1 MSKRILLIAA
11 ALLALGGVA
20 AYFLRGASPAASR
33 EFDSQRAYQDIV
45 MQVSFGP
52 RTPGSPGQQKLI
64 EYLKAELQEANWIVE
79 IQTAQFKGM
88 PVRNVIARRSD
99 VPPQVILGAHYD
111 TRILADRDPDPV
123 KQTQPVPGANDGA
136 SGVAVLL
143 ELARVLPHDSVPVWF
158 VFFDAEDQGHIPPWE
173 DWSIG
178 ARLFVEEFNL
188 KPQAVVVVDMVGD
201 PDLEM
206 YMEKQSDPPL
216 KREIWAVAA
225 ELGYERYFV
234 PQTKYTIADDH
245 VPFLEAGIPAVDI
258 IDMDY
263 EHWHTTADMPDKVAQ
278 QSLQIV
284 GEVLLEWL
292 ARQNR

>member
-1 MSKRILLIAA
+1 MNKRILLIIA
-11 ALLALGGVA
+11 ALLALGGAA
-20 AYFLRGASPAASR
+20 AYFLRDLTPAAPR
-33 EFDSQRAYQDIV
+33 EFDGQRAYEDV
-45 MQVSFGP
+45 LAQVSFGP
-52 RTPGSPGQQKLI
+52 RTPDSEGQRKLI
-64 EYLKAELQEANWIVE
+64 EYLRAELQKANWIVE
-79 IQTAQFKGM
+79 IQTAEFNGI

-99 VPPQVILGAHYD
+99 VPPQVVLGAHYD
-111 TRILADRDPDPV
+111 TRLFADRDPDPA
-123 KQTQPVPGANDGA
+123 KQSQPVPGANDGA

-143 ELARVLPHDSVPVWF
+143 ELARVLPHDSAPVWF

-188 KPQAVVVVDMVGD
+188 KPQAVVIVDMVGD

-206 YMEKQSDPPL
+206 YMEKQSTPPL

-234 PQTKYTIADDH
+234 PQTKYTIIDDH

-263 EHWHTTADMPDKVAQ
+263 EYWHTTADTPDKVTQ